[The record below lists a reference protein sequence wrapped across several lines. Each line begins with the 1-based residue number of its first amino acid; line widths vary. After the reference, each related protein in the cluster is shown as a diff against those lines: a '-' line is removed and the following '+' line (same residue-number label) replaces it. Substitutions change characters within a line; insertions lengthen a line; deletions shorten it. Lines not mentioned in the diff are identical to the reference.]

1 MPPRKKQAAVPS
13 ESVGAAT
20 TMKELKDTLWK
31 AADKLRGSM
40 DASQYKDV
48 ILGLVFLKYVSD
60 AFTERRRELGEELAA
75 DGFTEEQR
83 VLMEEDVDEYR
94 SEGVF
99 WVPKRARWEYLAAHA
114 KGRVATEVESEASI
128 GQLVDEAMEQ
138 LMGANVALHATLPT
152 IFNRDGVDQRRLGEL
167 IDLFHAARFSGVGAR
182 KARDVLG
189 EVYEYFL
196 GRFAAAEGK
205 RGGEFYT
212 PPDVVR
218 VLVDVLE
225 PFQGRVY
232 DPCCGSGG
240 MFVQAEKFLERHD
253 ADRQAI
259 SVYGQELNQ
268 GTWRM
273 ARMNLAVHGLTGN
286 LGPRWGDTFAR
297 DLHPDVPMDFVLAN
311 PPFNIKD
318 WARSAED
325 ARWTYGVPPANN
337 ANYAWI
343 QHILSKLAPDGS
355 AGVVMANGSMS
366 SNSGGEGQIRANLV
380 EADLVSCLVALPTQL
395 FRSTGIP
402 VCVWFFAKDKSA
414 GHAGQ
419 SGGGDAAGDAAGD
432 EGSGV
437 GAATDRRGQVLFIDA
452 RDLGHMVDRA
462 ERELGEEDI
471 AKIAGTFH
479 AWRGSASARDAGLEY
494 EDEPGFCYSATLAE
508 IKDADYSLTPGR
520 YVGAPPEEDDGEP
533 IEQKIERLTG
543 ELFAQFEES
552 ARLEQVVREQLG
564 RVR

>member
-1 MPPRKKQAAVPS
+1 MPPRTKPAQAS
-13 ESVGAAT
+13 AAT

-60 AFTERRRELGEELAA
+60 AFTERRREIGVELAA
-75 DGFTEEQR
+75 EGFSDEQIA
-83 VLMEEDVDEYR
+83 LMEEDLDEYR
-94 SEGVF
+94 SAGVF

-114 KGRVATEVESEASI
+114 KGRAATDVEPEASV
-128 GQLVDEAMEQ
+128 GQLVDEAMEL
-138 LMGANVALHATLPT
+138 LMGSNVALHATLPT

-225 PFQGRVY
+225 PFEGRVY

-268 GTWRM
+268 STWRM
-273 ARMNLAVHGLTGN
+273 AKMNLAVHGLTGN

-297 DLHPDVPMDFVLAN
+297 DLHPDVPMDYVLAN

-318 WARSAED
+318 WARSTED
-325 ARWTYGVPPANN
+325 ARWAYGVPPKNN
-337 ANYAWI
+337 ANYAWM
-343 QHILSKLAPDGS
+343 QHILSKLAPGGS

-414 GHAGQ
+414 DQAGADAGGD
-419 SGGGDAAGDAAGD
+419 GGGDPAGGP
-432 EGSGV
+432 S
-437 GAATDRRGQVLFIDA
+437 TDRRGEVLFIDA

-471 AKIAGTFH
+471 AKIAGTYH
-479 AWRGSASARDAGLEY
+479 AWRGSASAREAGLEY

-533 IEQKIERLTG
+533 IEEKIERLTG

-564 RVR
+564 RVQ